1 MLHERLGFFSLLL
14 FTSPCMEWHKL
25 LLFVGARVAYDIP
38 AVEMLLSEP
47 SLVVFL
53 SKALRIVLKQRS

>member
-1 MLHERLGFFSLLL
+1 
-14 FTSPCMEWHKL
+14 MEWHKL
-25 LLFVGARVAYDIP
+25 LLFVDARVAYDIP